1 MECKENNTSSAI
13 FGNKVSGTVGGDK
26 FDLNAPTIT

>member
-1 MECKENNTSSAI
+1 MKTINNNMSNAI